1 MERKLEDRLDKLNK
15 KMVALFED
23 LKDYTDTTLNQTP
36 REDAWSVLEIM
47 QHLMLS
53 ERQSLAEVTE
63 HLTEAATFEKA
74 GVGASVRSVV
84 LNSILSIPV
93 KFKAPFSIGRDAFIQ
108 DGTFWEIAKE
118 WRAERTN
125 LKAFLN
131 DLPADCFDKAIYKH
145 PRAGSITING
155 MLSYYEKHFDRH
167 QKQIQRTLNAIDAC
181 KQL

>member
-1 MERKLEDRLDKLNK
+1 MDRKLEDRLDRLNK
-15 KMVALFED
+15 KLVTLFED
-23 LKDYTDTTLNQTP
+23 LKDYTDTTLNQNP
-36 REDAWSVLEIM
+36 REEAWSVLEIM
-47 QHLMLS
+47 QHLMLA
-53 ERQSLAEVTE
+53 ERQSLATVSEQ
-63 HLTEAATFEKA
+63 LTEEHTFEKA
-74 GVGASVRSVV
+74 GVKASVRSVV

-125 LKAFLN
+125 LKHFLN
-131 DLPADCFDKAIYKH
+131 DISEDHLDKAIFNH
-145 PRAGSITING
+145 PRAGNITISG

-167 QKQIQRTLNAIDAC
+167 HKQIQRTLNAIDAC